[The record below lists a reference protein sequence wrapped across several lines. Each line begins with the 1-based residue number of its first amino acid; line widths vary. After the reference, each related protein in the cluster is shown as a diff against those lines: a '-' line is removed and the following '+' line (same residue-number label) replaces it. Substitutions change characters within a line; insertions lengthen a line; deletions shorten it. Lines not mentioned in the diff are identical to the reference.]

1 MFFSGCTTGSL
12 SSSAQLANIM
22 TSQNVKEETLIL
34 PECKNQY
41 ETWYEY
47 HAI

>member
-1 MFFSGCTTGSL
+1 
-12 SSSAQLANIM
+12 M

-47 HAI
+47 HAIWGRQEVYLINQNKQ